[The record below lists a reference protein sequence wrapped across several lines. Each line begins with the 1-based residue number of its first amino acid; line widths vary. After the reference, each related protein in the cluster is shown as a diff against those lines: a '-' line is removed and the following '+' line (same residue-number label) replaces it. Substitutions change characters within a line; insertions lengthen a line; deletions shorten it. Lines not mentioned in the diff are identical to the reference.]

1 MSCSAPTHSPRPLSP
16 RRAKEGA
23 NRHIWPCVLRWDVPA
38 PFGVEAANDTRNL
51 SARGRC
57 CCHFEAHVPS
67 RTNFPPSKTRPN
79 EAPLFR
85 PAGRERGW
93 GSEWGKQRKKPINL
107 NIKNVLN

>member
-23 NRHIWPCVLRWDVPA
+23 NRHIWPRVFRWDVHA
-38 PFGVEAANDTRNL
+38 PFGVDQAINL
-51 SARGRC
+51 IGLFMGCS
-57 CCHFEAHVPS
+57 HFEASAQS
-67 RTNFPPSKTRPN
+67 RTDFPPSNTWPN